1 MKKLIL
7 TTAVCALL
15 SGAAFAEQSPWIVR
29 ARAVGLDIS
38 NKDSTGLG
46 LNVNNKTIPEIDISY
61 FINKNVAVE
70 LILTVPQKQTV
81 NSTALGTDIGT
92 FKHLPPVITLQYH
105 FDNFADFKPYVGAG
119 LNYTQIT
126 QVNLLDG
133 GATINSHSWG
143 GALQAGIDF
152 PIDKNLS
159 FNIDI
164 KKLSL
169 KTDVFVGG
177 ANRGVLK
184 LDPTLIGVGLGYRY

>member
-15 SGAAFAEQSPWIVR
+15 SGAALAEQSPWMVR
-29 ARAVGLDIS
+29 ARAVGLDMS

-133 GATINSHSWG
+133 GANINSHSWG

>member
-1 MKKLIL
+1 MKKITIAIAAL
-7 TTAVCALL
+7 TLL
-15 SGAAFAEQSPWIVR
+15 SGAAFAEQSPWMVR
-29 ARAVGLDIS
+29 ARGVGLDMA
-38 NKDSTGLG
+38 NKDSTALG
-46 LNVNNKTIPEIDISY
+46 LSVNNKTIPEVDISY

-81 NSTALGTDIGT
+81 NSSALATDIGT

-133 GATINSHSWG
+133 GANINSHSWG
-143 GALQAGIDF
+143 AALQAGVDF

-164 KKLSL
+164 KKVNL

-177 ANRGVLK
+177 DNKGVLK
-184 LDPTLIGVGLGYRY
+184 LNPTLIGVGLGYRY

>member
-15 SGAAFAEQSPWIVR
+15 SGAAFAEQSPWMVR
-29 ARAVGLDIS
+29 ARAVGLDMS

>member
-1 MKKLIL
+1 MKKITIAIAAL
-7 TTAVCALL
+7 TLL
-15 SGAAFAEQSPWIVR
+15 SGAAFAEQSPWMVR
-29 ARAVGLDIS
+29 ARGVGLDMA
-38 NKDSTGLG
+38 NKDSTALG
-46 LNVNNKTIPEIDISY
+46 LSVNNKTIPEIDISY

-81 NSTALGTDIGT
+81 NSSALATDIGT
-92 FKHLPPVITLQYH
+92 FKHLPPVMTLQYH

-133 GATINSHSWG
+133 GANINSHSWG
-143 GALQAGIDF
+143 AALQAGVDF

-164 KKLSL
+164 KKVNL

-177 ANRGVLK
+177 DNKGVLK
-184 LDPTLIGVGLGYRY
+184 LNPTLIGVGLGYRY

>member
-1 MKKLIL
+1 MKKITIAVAAL
-7 TTAVCALL
+7 TLL
-15 SGAAFAEQSPWIVR
+15 SGAAFAEQSPWMVR
-29 ARAVGLDIS
+29 ARGVGLDMA
-38 NKDSTGLG
+38 NKDSTALG
-46 LNVNNKTIPEIDISY
+46 LSVNNKTIPEVDISY

-81 NSTALGTDIGT
+81 NSSALATDIGT
-92 FKHLPPVITLQYH
+92 FKHLPPVMTLQYH

-133 GATINSHSWG
+133 GANINSHSWG
-143 GALQAGIDF
+143 AALQAGVDF

-164 KKLSL
+164 KKLNL

-177 ANRGVLK
+177 DNKGVLK
-184 LDPTLIGVGLGYRY
+184 LNPTLIGVGLGYRY